1 MIRQTKTT
9 VAFDGDPY
17 IYTLPGF
24 FQGGLTL
31 AVTPGEG
38 GTMLVEYRLTST
50 SDWREWPGGAVSVYT
65 EDSLETPVQAL
76 RFTSTLADG
85 VVEITQ

>member
-9 VAFDGDPY
+9 VVFDGDPY
-17 IYTLPGF
+17 VYTLPGF

-31 AVTPGEG
+31 AVTPGTN
-38 GTMLVEYRLTST
+38 GTMLVEYRLTSS
-50 SDWREWPGGAVSVYT
+50 SDWKSWPGGAVSVYT

-76 RFTSTLADG
+76 RFTAAVANG